1 MPDSLLFT
9 EWMFSSDY
17 IGGHWISYSE
27 PVSELLTQEHTHD
40 PIGCAGGRGV
50 RCGDE
55 WWSAG
60 VASVET
66 GHGRKTGIDVW
77 RDRVRGVTLEDEKQ
91 KRSFFSPKCVWRRKN
106 WFICWILYSLLTSPR
121 PWWSKIYWGV
131 LAVKRGQHL
140 QPPCDAWPAEGRQAD
155 KTRSNTDTMRVSSVF
170 TDNNQTET

>member
-106 WFICWILYSLLTSPR
+106 WFICWILYFSFDISQAVMKQNLLGGGGCKERAASAASV
-121 PWWSKIYWGV
+121 WC
-131 LAVKRGQHL
+131 LAS
-140 QPPCDAWPAEGRQAD
+140 WRQASRQD
-155 KTRSNTDTMRVSSVF
+155 QIKHWHNEG
-170 TDNNQTET
+170 QQCLHW